1 MTNWFIISSTCVSSF
16 FIVDQ
21 LQNDYTVSTRA
32 SYLPP
37 RPLLTDLGSF
47 QHFFSMIS
55 NLFKKYDLGEPLVF
69 ISNFPVKHKYNALIK
84 ESVAGFCHGK
94 LVEQIASESSLKLMR
109 PEFSPLGGPPHPIWT
124 TSRYSISATRS
135 ATIHAKILVGTWL

>member
-1 MTNWFIISSTCVSSF
+1 MTNWFIISSTCISSF
-16 FIVDQ
+16 FIFVQ
-21 LQNDYTVSTRA
+21 LRNDYTVSPRA

-37 RPLLTDLGSF
+37 CLLFTNLVNS

-109 PEFSPLGGPPHPIWT
+109 QEFSPLGGPPSPNMDH
-124 TSRYSISATRS
+124 
-135 ATIHAKILVGTWL
+135 